1 MSNRISVITVL
12 HRQLV
17 KNSADL
23 LFTYKLVFGILDMD
37 VSEFLLCSL
46 MISDEATVTNYT
58 YHPPNRVSD
67 ITVLVKEL
75 FVFGMFCQSVLIL
88 LLTMPLSNH

>member
-1 MSNRISVITVL
+1 MLLMVL
-12 HRQLV
+12 
-17 KNSADL
+17 S
-23 LFTYKLVFGILDMD
+23 GIYG
-37 VSEFLLCSL
+37 CIW

-58 YHPPNRVSD
+58 YHPANRVSD

-88 LLTMPLSNH
+88 LVTIPLSNH